1 MATTQSNISVDF
13 SEAPVKAGASFAVDG
28 DMGPCLVIAEEMGG
42 YVLSDELT
50 FSLFAADHGIIG

>member
-28 DMGPCLVIAEEMGG
+28 DMSKKEPNEKGN
-42 YVLSDELT
+42 SLT
-50 FSLFAADHGIIG
+50 DRENIGTIGILNRI